1 MSSAPL
7 PTALALAALPAL
19 GAPLAGGTFA
29 GVITQKDGQ
38 HVAVVLL
45 PAQAED
51 VAWQAAMD
59 WATEQ
64 GGQLPTR
71 PMAALLFANVKPQL
85 RERWHWTNETLDL
98 GDDDDD
104 DASYAW
110 LLLLLQ
116 RLPGQPPQELRRLRG
131 CRPLHSAQR
140 LILQSFA
147 STR

>member
-51 VAWQAAMD
+51 IAWQAAMD

-98 GDDDDD
+98 GAD

-110 LLLLLQ
+110 YCTFSYGYQ
-116 RLPGQPPQELRRLRG
+116 DDTRKSNEG
-131 CRPLHSAQR
+131 CAVAVRCIPLSA
-140 LILQSFA
+140 
-147 STR
+147 

>member
-110 LLLLLQ
+110 ICDFSYG
-116 RLPGQPPQELRRLRG
+116 GQSYDLKSYEG
-131 CRPLHSAQR
+131 CAVAVRCIPLSA
-140 LILQSFA
+140 
-147 STR
+147 

>member
-104 DASYAW
+104 DASCAW
-110 LLLLLQ
+110 ICDFYYG
-116 RLPGQPPQELRRLRG
+116 GQSYDHKSYEG
-131 CRPLHSAQR
+131 CAVAVRCIPLSA
-140 LILQSFA
+140 
-147 STR
+147 